1 MESQKIDINTYGN
14 LDIIKHY
21 FKSVQGIGEMD
32 YVIKYYN
39 TQVSSWEKVS
49 LILTLL
55 FTPKFQIDKRYKY
68 EKWNH

>member
-39 TQVSSWEKVS
+39 T
-49 LILTLL
+49 
-55 FTPKFQIDKRYKY
+55 
-68 EKWNH
+68 